1 MHDLSKFLPS
11 EWGPYARSFYDHR
24 GAPRSRE
31 STTLLERTEL
41 ERAWRLHVRRNPH
54 HWQHWLAI
62 EDDLQSAV
70 PMPDIYW
77 REMVADW
84 IGAGKAQGKPDIMVW
99 YVAHEKRIGLHRT
112 TRLSVESMLRLGV
125 D

>member
-1 MHDLSKFLPS
+1 
-11 EWGPYARSFYDHR
+11 
-24 GAPRSRE
+24 
-31 STTLLERTEL
+31 
-41 ERAWRLHVRRNPH
+41 
-54 HWQHWLAI
+54 
-62 EDDLQSAV
+62 
-70 PMPDIYW
+70 MPDIYW